1 MMSLLCGG
9 FILLQPVR
17 QVIQDQW
24 IVQAIISKIFWHI
37 AILRRFMINFAHAA
51 GVWASHRPTRMTK
64 NKFNLYDRLMH
75 KEMGSMNTSEL
86 SGAGTPVLILIHGA
100 TWNGRVWDV
109 VRPQLDT
116 AYRVLTPDLPG
127 HGARGMKSTHSKA
140 QSAAPAS
147 VVLAGDSLGGYTAM
161 AAAAALPPEQLRGLV
176 LAGCSANMAG
186 RTLMKLQMRSAL
198 FTTMVALF
206 GEQRIVR
213 KSMGQSLAKLG
224 LDAAD
229 FAASIDAGIS
239 LRAFPQAV
247 AALSHVD
254 FLGKLRAINQP
265 VVLVNGSLDTDMV
278 RQEAAFV
285 AAAQQGSV
293 VRFDDCPHG
302 VSIVRHSEFAML
314 LNQFVA
320 RVTTI
325 PAAQE
330 AAAR

>member
-1 MMSLLCGG
+1 
-9 FILLQPVR
+9 
-17 QVIQDQW
+17 
-24 IVQAIISKIFWHI
+24 
-37 AILRRFMINFAHAA
+37 
-51 GVWASHRPTRMTK
+51 MTK

-127 HGARGMKSTHSKA
+127 HGARSDEKYTLEGAVATIVAAA
-140 QSAAPAS
+140 QSVAPAS

>member
-1 MMSLLCGG
+1 
-9 FILLQPVR
+9 
-17 QVIQDQW
+17 
-24 IVQAIISKIFWHI
+24 
-37 AILRRFMINFAHAA
+37 
-51 GVWASHRPTRMTK
+51 MTK

-127 HGARGMKSTHSKA
+127 HGARRDEKYTLEGAVATIVAAA
-140 QSAAPAS
+140 QSVAPAS

-285 AAAQQGSV
+285 TAAQQGSV
-293 VRFDDCPHG
+293 VRFDDCPHW